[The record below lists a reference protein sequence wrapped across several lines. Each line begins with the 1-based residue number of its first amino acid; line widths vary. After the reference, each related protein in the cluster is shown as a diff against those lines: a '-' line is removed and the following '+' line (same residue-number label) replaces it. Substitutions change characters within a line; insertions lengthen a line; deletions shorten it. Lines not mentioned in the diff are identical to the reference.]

1 MKPNDLPAAD
11 STKTKSNFYWLQVS
25 ADYADYAEKIC
36 EIRATCGFLCFY
48 GDKMNDN
55 PAFGAD
61 LQPFMG
67 IPTFMRL
74 PATRELSD
82 VDVAVMGV
90 PFDSGVSNRSG
101 ARFGPRKIREA
112 SLTLWGHNP
121 TMQVTPTEILN
132 VVDYGDVSI
141 IPTSIEHTMDSI
153 TSTASEVLNANTTL
167 ISLGGDHSIAL
178 PLLRAH
184 AQKYGPLSLVHVD
197 AHIDTWKAEFKAV
210 PYSHGTPFRHAIEED
225 LIREGEYVQIGIR
238 GPVSHAYDYAE
249 AAELGARTITIHEV
263 FEKGI
268 PEILKEVH
276 QRMNGPVYVSI
287 DIDSA
292 DPAYAPGTGTPEVGG
307 LSSYQLLQ
315 LVRGLHDLNLVGFD
329 LVEVSPP
336 YDHGDITAVLAANII
351 FEYLSLLAL
360 NK

>member
-1 MKPNDLPAAD
+1 
-11 STKTKSNFYWLQVS
+11 
-25 ADYADYAEKIC
+25 
-36 EIRATCGFLCFY
+36 
-48 GDKMNDN
+48 MNDN

-61 LQPFMG
+61 LEPFMG
-67 IPTFMRL
+67 IPSFMRL
-74 PATRELSD
+74 PATRELDS

-90 PFDSGVSNRSG
+90 PFDSGTSYRSG
-101 ARFGPRKIREA
+101 TRFGPRKIREA

-121 TMQVTPTEILN
+121 TMHVTPVEKLN
-132 VVDYGDVSI
+132 VVDYGDVSV
-141 IPTSIEHTMDSI
+141 IPTSIEHTMTAI
-153 TSTASEVLNANTTL
+153 TKTASKVLNAGTTL
-167 ISLGGDHSIAL
+167 ISLGGDHSITL

-184 AQKYGPLSLVHVD
+184 AKKFGPLSLVHID
-197 AHIDTWKAEFKAV
+197 AHLDTWEEEFEGI
-210 PYSHGTPFRHAIEED
+210 PYSHGTPFRYALQEG

-238 GPVSHAYDYAE
+238 GPVSHEHDYAD
-249 AAELGARTITIHEV
+249 AAELGAHTITNHEV

-276 QRMNGPVYVSI
+276 QRMKGPVYVSI

-307 LSSYQLLQ
+307 LTSYQLLQ
-315 LVRGLHDLNLVGFD
+315 LVRGLHGLNLVGFD

-336 YDHGDITAVLAANII
+336 YDHGDITAVLASNIV

-360 NK
+360 KKEIDSMPKVSEVLQQVVSQIARHK